1 MWEDASLMED
11 ARTLADAADSTG
23 PSKTSKEE
31 NMKIKAILGVV
42 LSLVILS
49 AATAS
54 AQASEPKTIT
64 IGLSW
69 NEKMQSL
76 VQAWDD
82 YMKQYASEYGAKNGI
97 TIKWITNV
105 ADSDPSQQ
113 ASNIED
119 LISQK
124 VDVIIARPHDAA
136 AIGASITAA
145 HKAGIKFITFDR
157 KSSGAQPDAHVGA
170 DSYNQAITT
179 AQAFAKILKDA
190 GIKGKAIEL
199 MGDLRDMNAVQRS
212 QGWHKVENDLHQWQT
227 VIQVPTEWN
236 PEKFLTG
243 TTNALQAHPEANCIF
258 VASDF
263 CFSAVETAL
272 KNANRWAP
280 VGDPNHVYIAA
291 QDVNP
296 QGYEAM
302 KGGYIDVATTYDAYF
317 HAVELVKVAVRLA
330 SGEDLKG
337 KDFLVPGRVAT
348 PANVEKLNNMWARDY
363 KD

>member
-31 NMKIKAILGVV
+31 NMKIKTILGVV

-54 AQASEPKTIT
+54 AQASKPKTIT

>member
-1 MWEDASLMED
+1 
-11 ARTLADAADSTG
+11 
-23 PSKTSKEE
+23 
-31 NMKIKAILGVV
+31 MKGKAILCLA
-42 LSLVILS
+42 LSLAILG
-49 AATAS
+49 AATAG
-54 AQASEPKTIT
+54 AQSSKTPKTIT
-64 IGLSW
+64 IGLAW

-82 YMKQYASEYGAKNGI
+82 YMKQYSAEYGAKNGI
-97 TIKWITNV
+97 SIKWITNV

-145 HKAGIKFITFDR
+145 RKAGIKFITFDR
-157 KSSGAQPDAHVGA
+157 KSSGVQPDAHVGA
-170 DSYNQAITT
+170 DSYNQSISTS
-179 AQAFAKILKDA
+179 QAFAKILKDK

-212 QGWHKVENDLHQWQT
+212 NGWHKVESDMHQWET

-236 PEKFLTG
+236 PQKFLTG
-243 TTNALQAHPEANCIF
+243 TANALQAHPEANCMF

-272 KNANRWAP
+272 KNADRWAP
-280 VGDPNHVYIAA
+280 IGDPKHMYIAA

-317 HAVELVKVAVRLA
+317 HAVELVKTAVRLA
-330 SGEDLKG
+330 SGENLNG

-348 PANVEKLNNMWARDY
+348 PANVAKLDNMWARDY

>member
-1 MWEDASLMED
+1 MKGKVILC
-11 ARTLADAADSTG
+11 LA
-23 PSKTSKEE
+23 
-31 NMKIKAILGVV
+31 
-42 LSLVILS
+42 LSLVILG
-49 AATAS
+49 AAS
-54 AQASEPKTIT
+54 VGAQASKPPKTIT
-64 IGLSW
+64 IGLAW

-82 YMKQYASEYGAKNGI
+82 YMKQYSTEYGAKNGI
-97 TIKWITNV
+97 SFKWITNV

-145 HKAGIKFITFDR
+145 RKAGIKFITFDR
-157 KSSGAQPDAHVGA
+157 KSSGVQPDAHVGA
-170 DSYNQAITT
+170 DSYNQSISTSE
-179 AQAFAKILKDA
+179 AFAKILKDK

-212 QGWHKVENDLHQWQT
+212 NGWHKVESDKHQWVT

-236 PEKFLTG
+236 PQKFLTG
-243 TTNALQAHPEANCIF
+243 TANALQAHPEANCMF

-272 KNANRWAP
+272 KNADRWAP
-280 VGDPNHVYIAA
+280 IGDPKHMYIAA

-296 QGYEAM
+296 QGYDAM

-317 HAVELVKVAVRLA
+317 HAVELVKTAVLLA
-330 SGEDLKG
+330 SGQDLKG
-337 KDFLVPGRVAT
+337 KDFLVAGRVAT
-348 PANVEKLNNMWARDY
+348 PANVEKLDNMWARDY

>member
-1 MWEDASLMED
+1 
-11 ARTLADAADSTG
+11 
-23 PSKTSKEE
+23 
-31 NMKIKAILGVV
+31 MKVKAILLVALALTV
-42 LSLVILS
+42 LGTATVT
-49 AATAS
+49 AA
-54 AQASEPKTIT
+54 PKTIT

-69 NEKMQSL
+69 NEKGQAL
-76 VQAWDD
+76 VQAWQD
-82 YMKQYASEYGAKNGI
+82 YMKAYSDEVGAKSGI
-97 TIKWITNV
+97 KFTWIVNF
-105 ADSDPSQQ
+105 ADSDPTQQ

-119 LISQK
+119 LINQK

-145 HKAGIKFITFDR
+145 RKAGIKFITFDR
-157 KSSGAQPDAHVGA
+157 KSSGVLPDVHVGA
-170 DSYNQAITT
+170 DSTSQSITT
-179 AQAFAKILKDA
+179 SEAFAKILKDK

-212 QGWHKVENDLHQWQT
+212 AGWHKVEASKKQWTT

-236 PEKFLTG
+236 PEKFMTG
-243 TTNALQAHPEANCIF
+243 TANALEAHPEANCMF

-272 KNANRWAP
+272 KNADRWYP
-280 VGDPNHVYIAA
+280 IGDPKHMYIAA

-317 HAVELVKVAVRLA
+317 HAVELVKAAVRLA
-330 SGEDLKG
+330 SGEKLGG
-337 KDFLVPGRVAT
+337 KDILVQGRVAT
-348 PANVEKLNNMWARDY
+348 PANVDTLEKMWARDY

>member
-1 MWEDASLMED
+1 MKRKGVL
-11 ARTLADAADSTG
+11 LAAVAMIALST
-23 PSKTSKEE
+23 
-31 NMKIKAILGVV
+31 A
-42 LSLVILS
+42 LV
-49 AATAS
+49 S
-54 AQASEPKTIT
+54 AQSRTIT

-82 YMKQYASEYGAKNGI
+82 YMKQYSEQYGKEKGI

-105 ADSDPSQQ
+105 ADSDPAQQ

-145 HKAGIKFITFDR
+145 RKAGIKFITFDR
-157 KSSGAQPDAHVGA
+157 ASSGVKPDVHVGA
-170 DSYNQAITT
+170 DSLSQAITT
-179 AQAFAKILKDA
+179 GEAFAKLLKEK
-190 GIKGKAIEL
+190 GIQGKAIEL
-199 MGDLRDMNAVQRS
+199 MGDLRDMNAVLRS
-212 QGWHKVENDLHQWQT
+212 KGWHKVESEKKQWTT

-236 PEKFLTG
+236 PEKFLSG
-243 TTNALQAHPEANCIF
+243 TTNALKAHPEANCIF

-272 KNANRWAP
+272 RNAGRYFPA
-280 VGDPNHVYIAA
+280 GDSRHVYIAA

-296 QGYEAM
+296 QGFAAM
-302 KGGYIDVATTYDAYF
+302 KDGYIDVATTYDAYF
-317 HAVELVKVAVRLA
+317 HAVALVKAAVGVVTGSSL
-330 SGEDLKG
+330 EKEI
-337 KDFLVPGRVAT
+337 LVPGRVAT
-348 PANVEKLNNMWARDY
+348 PVNVTKLDNMWARDY